1 MIRQGQDTDKK
12 TLMELWKLCFPQDS
26 ERFIRFYFDK
36 VYENDETLV
45 YVEDGR
51 PVASLQMIPYQIK
64 SGENLS
70 WGGYISGAMT
80 LPYSQKKGFMTKLL
94 NTSFEEMIKKGYDYA
109 FLIPQ
114 EKWLIQMYEKYGFYL
129 CESSYYPPENKVI
142 KSSKQLDN
150 IRQAFFDENGVWLE
164 NEPVLQIEHK
174 GMIKRLN
181 PAAKEITTLYM
192 GMMLD

>member
-45 YVEDGR
+45 YIEDGQ

-64 SGENLS
+64 SGDNLS

-80 LPYSQKKGFMTKLL
+80 HPDYRKNGFMAKLL
-94 NTSFEEMIKKGYDYA
+94 NTSFEEMIKKGFDYT

-114 EKWLIQMYEKYGFYL
+114 GKWLIQVYEKYGFRL
-129 CESSYYPPENKVI
+129 CEPSNYPPENKVL
-142 KSSKQLDN
+142 KSPKQWAN
-150 IRQAFFDENGVWLE
+150 IRQVFFDENAVWLE
-164 NEPVLQIEHK
+164 NEPVLEIEHK

-181 PAAKEITTLYM
+181 PTAKEITTLYM